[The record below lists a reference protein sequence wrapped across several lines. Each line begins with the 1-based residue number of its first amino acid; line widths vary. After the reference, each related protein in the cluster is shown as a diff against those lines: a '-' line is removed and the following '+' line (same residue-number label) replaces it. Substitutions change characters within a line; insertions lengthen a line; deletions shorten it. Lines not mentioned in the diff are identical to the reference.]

1 MKVVIA
7 IDSFKGSL
15 SSLEVGTAIKKGI
28 LKAIP
33 LADVTIIP
41 LADGGEGTIEA
52 FTYHNN
58 AKLVNLFSVDAYQN
72 KILSQY
78 AIYDNVAIIE
88 VAKTIGLPLVKNAL
102 NPLKATS
109 YGVGIQINDALNKGI
124 KNFVIGLGGSAT
136 NDAGLGMLSA
146 LGYKFYDQSNNLVNP
161 LPCNLKNI
169 FKIDDGEVNPLL
181 KEAKFEIAS
190 DVKNPLT
197 GPNGATFV
205 YGKQKGVKP
214 TFEQDLDNDIL
225 HFANVASD
233 YLAHDYKDEAG
244 SGAAGGLGFAFKAF
258 LKANIKEGIYLI
270 LDKIHFKD
278 IIKDADIVI
287 TGEGRLDRQT
297 VNGKAPI
304 GVAKIAKSLAKKVIL
319 LAGGIDDE
327 LDSYNSYGIDAY
339 FSIIRNITTLEN
351 ALNKD
356 NAFNNISKT
365 SEQIFNLIKTMKG
378 DN

>member
-52 FTYHNN
+52 FTYHND
-58 AKLVNLFSVDAYQN
+58 AKLVNIFSVDAYQN

-78 AIYDNVAIIE
+78 AIYNNVAIIE

-102 NPLKATS
+102 NPLRATS

-124 KNFVIGLGGSAT
+124 KNFVVGLGGSAT

-146 LGYKFYDQSNNLVNP
+146 LGYKFYDQKNQLVEP
-161 LPCNLKNI
+161 LPSNLKMI
-169 FKIDDGEVNPLL
+169 FKIDDSDVNPLL
-181 KEAKFEIAS
+181 KEANFEIAS

-205 YGKQKGVKP
+205 YGRQKGVKP
-214 TFEQDLDNDIL
+214 TFEQDLDDGIL
-225 HFANVASD
+225 HFANVASN
-233 YLAHDYKDEAG
+233 YLGYDCKDEPG

-258 LKANIKEGIYLI
+258 LKATIKEGIYLI

-287 TGEGRLDRQT
+287 TGEGRLDKQT

-304 GVAKIAKSLAKKVIL
+304 GVAKIAKSLGKKVIL

-365 SEQIFNLIKTMKG
+365 SEQIFNLIKMMKG

>member
-28 LKAIP
+28 LKSIP

-52 FTYHNN
+52 FTYHND

-169 FKIDDGEVNPLL
+169 FKIDDSEVNPLL

>member
-52 FTYHNN
+52 FTYHND

-161 LPCNLKNI
+161 LPCNLKTI
-169 FKIDDGEVNPLL
+169 FKIDDSEVNPLL

-258 LKANIKEGIYLI
+258 FKANIKEGIYLI

>member
-52 FTYHNN
+52 FTYHND

-161 LPCNLKNI
+161 LPCNLKTI

-233 YLAHDYKDEAG
+233 YLAHDYKDETG